1 MSSNK
6 IDLTKEKNI
15 IPDLYKDG
23 IVKVSNLFDQSFL
36 NEIKVAKDRIFSEYP
51 YGQNDNYEKSLDEVA
66 HGGNYPIRN
75 LLELDPIFKRLLEDK
90 NINSM
95 AEEILGKN
103 FYFTSISMR
112 IIPKTNH
119 ILGAHRDYCG
129 GLSFSLLLDDI
140 SLNEGETFFYKDSYK
155 NPPPMFVN
163 LNNFS
168 SKIVSTTGGVGDA
181 YFWFPDSWHGRN
193 YNLSNKK
200 TCILILN
207 IENKSNDRKRIN
219 IYTDEKNIKLT
230 LLNKIFKLIGND
242 PNNLLKHFL
251 YCMLRFKL
259 FKKKVEDE
267 KIIYSRLILKNN
279 FSENFSYLNYF
290 KIINF
295 KKFLKALVAKTIQLS
310 VGKNLFVRIKK
321 IIK

>member
-1 MSSNK
+1 
-6 IDLTKEKNI
+6 
-15 IPDLYKDG
+15 
-23 IVKVSNLFDQSFL
+23 
-36 NEIKVAKDRIFSEYP
+36 
-51 YGQNDNYEKSLDEVA
+51 
-66 HGGNYPIRN
+66 
-75 LLELDPIFKRLLEDK
+75 
-90 NINSM
+90 
-95 AEEILGKN
+95 
-103 FYFTSISMR
+103 
-112 IIPKTNH
+112 
-119 ILGAHRDYCG
+119 
-129 GLSFSLLLDDI
+129 
-140 SLNEGETFFYKDSYK
+140 
-155 NPPPMFVN
+155 MFVN

-200 TCILILN
+200 TCILMLD